1 MPKQTFYRLREEK
14 QESVMR
20 AAVHAFVEHGFT
32 RAKISDIAKDA
43 GIAKGSIF
51 QYFEDKREL
60 FIYTAQWGLE
70 LFMKKI
76 DSQMNFG
83 DMDIYEYLHDPS
95 PITQVLM
102 EENEV
107 ARFLEVAINE
117 PGLIDDTMKSM
128 YEVGNVYTIQ
138 LIQNG
143 KKKGTVRNDLD
154 DEILLDYFLS
164 VTDRFSKRWLR
175 SYFDVSTGAIT
186 NEEALKKEHAQML
199 ELLRNGMGC

>member
-32 RAKISDIAKDA
+32 RAKISDIANDA